1 MRVPI
6 IAANWKMY
14 KQVGEALRFVEKL
27 AVMIQDLEG
36 VEVVLAPPF
45 TALESLKE
53 AVASTPIEL
62 AAQNVHPEPE
72 GAFTG
77 EISVSMLADVGCR
90 YVIVGH
96 SERRHIFGETN
107 DLVARKV
114 AAVLGAE
121 LRPILCVGETLEE
134 REAGRTLEVL
144 EEQLSTALHGVT
156 DAQVAELVI
165 AYEPVWAIGTG
176 RTATPELAQ
185 EAHAF
190 VRERLRNG
198 FGGTA
203 DRIRIQYGGSV
214 KPSNA
219 YGLMAQA
226 DVDGALVGG
235 ASLDP
240 ESFYAIIQFDQ
251 PPAEETA

>member
-6 IAANWKMY
+6 IAANWKMH
-14 KQVGEALRFVEKL
+14 KRVGEALRFAEQL
-27 AVMIQDLEG
+27 SVMIQDLEG

-45 TALESLKE
+45 TALGALKE

-62 AAQNVHPEPE
+62 AGQNVHAEPE

-77 EISVSMLADVGCR
+77 EISISMLADVGCR

-96 SERRHIFGETN
+96 SERRQLFGETN
-107 DLVARKV
+107 ELVARKV
-114 AAVLGAE
+114 AAVLKAG
-121 LRPILCVGETLEE
+121 LRPILCVGETLEQ
-134 REAGRTLEVL
+134 REAGRTFEVL
-144 EEQLSTALHGVT
+144 EEQLSTALDG
-156 DAQVAELVI
+156 VAETQATELVL
-165 AYEPVWAIGTG
+165 AYEPIWAIGTG

-185 EAHAF
+185 EAHKF
-190 VRERLRNG
+190 VRERLRKG
-198 FGGTA
+198 FGTTA

-219 YGLMAQA
+219 YSLMAQP

-240 ESFYAIIQFDQ
+240 ESFYAIIQFDR
-251 PPAEETA
+251 PPTEETA

>member
-6 IAANWKMY
+6 IAANWKMH
-14 KQVGEALRFVEKL
+14 KQVGEALRFSEEL
-27 AVMIQDLEG
+27 ALRIQDLEG

-45 TALESLKE
+45 TALERLKE
-53 AVASTPIEL
+53 AIAPTQIQL

-96 SERRHIFGETN
+96 SERRHVFGET
-107 DLVARKV
+107 DAFIARKV
-114 AAVLGAE
+114 EAVLNGG
-121 LRPILCVGETLEE
+121 LRPILCVGEKLEE
-134 REAGRTLEVL
+134 REAGRTFDIL
-144 EEQLSTALHGVT
+144 EEQLSTALGAVSEEQAS
-156 DAQVAELVI
+156 DLVI

-176 RTATPELAQ
+176 KTATPELAQ
-185 EAHAF
+185 EAHGF
-190 VRERLRNG
+190 VRERLRRS

-214 KPSNA
+214 KPSNS
-219 YGLMAQA
+219 YGLMAQP
-226 DVDGALVGG
+226 DIDGALVGG

-240 ESFYAIIQFDQ
+240 ESFFAIIQFDR
-251 PPAEETA
+251 PPTEETA